1 MLIAIA
7 IIIAV
12 ILLFILTRGKD
23 DEQNIEIE
31 DIDESV
37 FDDSDVIK
45 LRVFHKGNEILENK
59 IITVY
64 ELFSEFTVEGYNLEG
79 ERKVLMPKE
88 MLWKSG

>member
-7 IIIAV
+7 IGIVI
-12 ILLFILTRGKD
+12 ILLIVLSGKK
-23 DEQNIEIE
+23 EQNIEIE